1 MYRRDFLKLS
11 GLLSAALL
19 MQIHPVQEIASLSL
33 APVEVVSGGNLY
45 RGTPDGRIY
54 VSANAGKDWQMHTNF
69 GSHVSIFS
77 LTTDHRNQVRA
88 QLGCADHSFVLALSP
103 DQRIWKTV

>member
-19 MQIHPVQEIASLSL
+19 VQVHPVEKMVSSI
-33 APVEVVSGGNLY
+33 PIEVAAGGKLY
-45 RGTPDGRIY
+45 RGTSDGKIF
-54 VSANAGKDWQMHTNF
+54 VSANAGRDWQMHTNF
-69 GSHVSIFS
+69 GSHVSVFS
-77 LTTDHRNQVRA
+77 LTTNHRDQVHA
-88 QLGCADHSFVLALSP
+88 QLGFAHHSFELALSP